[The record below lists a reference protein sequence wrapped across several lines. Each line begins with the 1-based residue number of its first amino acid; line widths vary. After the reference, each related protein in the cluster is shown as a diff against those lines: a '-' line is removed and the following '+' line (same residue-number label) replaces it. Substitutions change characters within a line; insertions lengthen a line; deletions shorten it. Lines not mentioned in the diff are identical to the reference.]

1 MYRLLLIL
9 LFLLIFSSSA
19 MAQEDHEK
27 TVQLPPDS
35 LAQWYKPANKRQVWL
50 HNMFKLRRE
59 MQAVMEYIALE
70 EPDLVKKW
78 AERLVIH
85 YRKIAE
91 MVPEWEEE
99 LSLDWA
105 ENLEAAAVSGDF
117 DLVKRAA
124 RKLGQSCK
132 SCHREYRAVVAVM
145 LRAPDFSGIKI
156 KRNADGVEQSYAESM
171 KELTVLVN
179 RIKIAAEDERRQVAL
194 DAVAALQ
201 LRLNELGESCA
212 SCHKGEESRERFV
225 GKKTADVLSLLSS
238 SISDNDKKSIG
249 RHLGTAAVITCAR
262 CHSVHRSTYDL
273 KQMLAK

>member
-9 LFLLIFSSSA
+9 LFPLIFSSSA
-19 MAQEDHEK
+19 IAQEDNEK
-27 TVQLPPDS
+27 TFQLPPAS
-35 LAQWYKPANKRQVWL
+35 LAKWYKPANKRQVWL

-70 EPDLVKKW
+70 DPELVRKW
-78 AERLVIH
+78 AERLVAH

-91 MVPEWEEE
+91 MVPEWEDE

-105 ENLEAAAVSGDF
+105 KSLETAAVSGD
-117 DLVKRAA
+117 LVQVKRAA

-132 SCHREYRAVVAVM
+132 SCHREYRAVVAV
-145 LRAPDFSGIKI
+145 LHRAPDFSGIKV
-156 KRNADGVEQSYAESM
+156 KRDSDGVERSYAESM

-179 RIKIAAEDERRQVAL
+179 RIKIAAEDERQQVAL

-201 LRLNELGESCA
+201 LRLNELGKSCA
-212 SCHKGEESRERFV
+212 SCHKGEESRERFL
-225 GKKTADVLSLLSS
+225 GNKTADVLNSLSS

-249 RHLGTAAVITCAR
+249 RHLGTAAVISCAR

-273 KQMLAK
+273 KQVLAK